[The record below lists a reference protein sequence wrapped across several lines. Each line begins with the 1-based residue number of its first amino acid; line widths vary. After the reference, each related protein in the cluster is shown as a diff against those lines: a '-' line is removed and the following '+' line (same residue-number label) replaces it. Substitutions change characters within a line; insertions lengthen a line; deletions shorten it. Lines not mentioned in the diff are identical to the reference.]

1 MKAVFKNISFRLT
14 MFYAALFFVG
24 LVFVTAATIISVKY
38 YMDQQSIQQMESISE
53 AIRNAIHSPA
63 DINNENL
70 NNITQMYQNIDIVL
84 KNDTKAL
91 YSTSEVSQQ
100 FLPANY
106 QQNTMQNIKIDGQD
120 FLLYSSQFTVE
131 TNQLYSLQIIKD
143 PDNDNSFLAAL
154 FWIMMLIDA
163 FVLLFSILF
172 GFIMSK
178 RALTPIN
185 KIIRQ
190 AKNIS
195 ASNLKNRIIINGPD
209 DELKRLATT
218 FNELIGRIEYSYEK
232 QNRFTLDASHELATP
247 LAVIKGYI
255 DLIDRWGKDDRA
267 VLNRGI
273 QSIKHELYSINKLM
287 DTLLQLSQSDNDMIK
302 IEKTEFALNELMIE
316 VVKDSRI
323 LAPNHTFELNKNDSI
338 RIWADQLL
346 IKQMIRALI
355 DNAIKYSGEN
365 GTITIQVEKLK
376 DTAAIH
382 ISDNGIG
389 IPSDDLPYIFDRF
402 YRVDRARSRSLGGVG
417 LGLSIVK
424 WIVNIHGGSISVQS
438 TPGSFTQFDILLP
451 IINS

>member
-1 MKAVFKNISFRLT
+1 MKSVFKNISFRLT
-14 MFYAALFFVG
+14 MFYATLFFVG
-24 LVFVTAATIISVKY
+24 LVFVTAATMISVKY
-38 YMDQQSIQQMESISE
+38 YMNQQSIQQMESINE
-53 AIRNAIHSPA
+53 AIRNTIHNPA

-84 KNDTKAL
+84 KNDTKTL
-91 YSTSEVSQQ
+91 FSTSEESQQ
-100 FLPANY
+100 FLPSDSR
-106 QQNTMQNIKIDGQD
+106 QNAMQKIKIDGQD
-120 FLLYSSQFTVE
+120 FLLYSSQFTLDSD
-131 TNQLYSLQIIKD
+131 QLYTLQIIKD
-143 PDNDNSFLAAL
+143 PDNDNAFLEVL
-154 FWIMMLIDA
+154 FWIMLLIDA

-185 KIIRQ
+185 KIIMQ

-195 ASNLKNRIIINGPD
+195 GSNLKNRIIINGPD

-273 QSIKHELYSINKLM
+273 QSIKHELSSINKLM
-287 DTLLQLSQSDNDMIK
+287 NTLLLLAQSDNDMIK
-302 IEKTEFALNELMIE
+302 MEKTQFALNELIIE

-323 LAPNHTFELNKNDSI
+323 LAPNHTFELDNNDSI
-338 RIWADQLL
+338 QIWADQLL

-365 GTITIQVEKLK
+365 GTITVQVEKLK
-376 DTAAIH
+376 NNASIH
-382 ISDNGIG
+382 ITDNGIG
-389 IPSDDLPYIFDRF
+389 IPQEDLPYIFDRF
-402 YRVDRARSRSLGGVG
+402 YRVDKARSRSLGGVG

-424 WIVNIHGGSISVQS
+424 WIVNMHEGSISVQS
-438 TPGSFTQFDILLP
+438 TPDSFTQFNIMLP
-451 IINS
+451 IKTF